1 MLFSGAREKTI
12 LFSRKKGQNCIGID
26 LSGDTLKLAYVH
38 FSSGRMEVVSLL
50 SKTIAGLSDTDVAKI
65 ISDSFKTLN
74 VKNPLVV
81 NIIPAHMIIT
91 KNIEVPSANPDEIRE
106 IVNLQAG
113 RHTPYS
119 RDEIA
124 IDYVV
129 TGVSKHS
136 YTKILLIIAARHIL
150 KRQFD
155 ILGKTG
161 IKLDKVLLAP
171 EALASSACDLLKV
184 DTENAPAAIAHIDD
198 SFTDFTVVSRGKAI
212 FIRSIPVGIE
222 HLLGEK
228 EKYESRFLEE
238 LRRSIASYK
247 NENIDIA
254 PNQLVLTGA
263 LEGIQDMPIV
273 LESMLEVPVKS
284 VNYFNNIRMTKEALE
299 YIQSHGEVSYFN
311 IIASLR
317 ACDTAKIDL
326 MPAEIKIRK
335 AVEERGRDLLLTGS
349 MVFAI
354 LVLACLILTAR
365 IYYKNAY
372 LSGMKSKYQ
381 SLNDEAGKLE
391 RDFTYVSLMKY
402 YLSHR
407 GYALKVLAELYD
419 IIPVDMELSDIRYE
433 ADGRLS
439 IRGTAESMPTV
450 FSFIEAMGNSEY
462 FDDVKT
468 RYTRKRKEGTKD
480 VTDFE
485 VTSLLVK
492 GGLGKNAVN

>member
-1 MLFSGAREKTI
+1 MLFSQA
-12 LFSRKKGQNCIGID
+12 KGHKRIGID

-38 FSSGRMEVVSLL
+38 FVSGRMEILSLS
-50 SKTIAGLSDTDVAKI
+50 SKVIAGLADSDISRTISESFDSLHAK
-65 ISDSFKTLN
+65 D
-74 VKNPLVV
+74 PLVV

-91 KNIEVPSANPDEIRE
+91 KNIEVPSINPAEIRE

-124 IDYVV
+124 IDYIV
-129 TGVSKHS
+129 TGVSKHN

-155 ILGKTG
+155 ILAKTN
-161 IKLDKVLLAP
+161 IRLDKVLLAP
-171 EALASSACDLLKV
+171 EAVAYSALDMLKINT
-184 DTENAPAAIAHIDD
+184 DNAPEALVCIDD
-198 SFTDFTVVSRGKAI
+198 NFTDFTVVFKKKTI
-212 FIRSIPVGIE
+212 FIRSIPIGSK
-222 HLLGEK
+222 HLLSEK

-238 LRRSIASYK
+238 VRRSIESYK

-263 LEGIQDMPIV
+263 TECMQDIGIV
-273 LESMLEVPVKS
+273 LESMLDVPVKS
-284 VNYFNNIRMTKEALE
+284 VMYYNNLNITKEALV
-299 YIQSHGEVSYFN
+299 YVKSSGKVSFFN
-311 IIASLR
+311 IIASLK
-317 ACDTAKIDL
+317 ACDTLKIDL

-335 AVEERGRDLLLTGS
+335 AVEERGKDLLITGS
-349 MVFAI
+349 MIFAV
-354 LVLACLILTAR
+354 LVLACLVLTTK

-372 LSGMKSKYQ
+372 IKEMQNRYQ
-381 SLNDEAGKLE
+381 SLNEEASKLE

-407 GYALKVLAELYD
+407 GYVLKVLVELYD
-419 IIPVDMELSDIRYE
+419 IVPVDMELSDIRYE
-433 ADGRLS
+433 ADGRMS

-450 FSFIEAMGNSEY
+450 FSFVEAMGKSDY

-468 RYTRKRKEGTKD
+468 RYTRKRKEGAKD

-485 VTSLLVK
+485 VTSLLLK
-492 GGLGKNAVN
+492 GGLRKNVDG